1 MHLETPPVSHWEF
14 KPDTQARRAGFNHFK
29 WPDHA
34 TVMKMFEQV
43 NKTIGSQRDD
53 VKSMPGK

>member
-34 TVMKMFEQV
+34 TVMKTFEPV
-43 NKTIGSQRDD
+43 SSAIGSQRDS
-53 VKSMPGK
+53 VKFMVEK